1 MLRINGEKYKV
12 SRYTNQTITVYYKSG
27 ILLDIIEDGDIVVG
41 YVDFD
46 GQGLGVVR
54 SKKRVIVQR
63 LLQLLLLLLVV
74 IALITSFV
82 ILTGGEDYGSDIS
95 VPGLTP
101 EEQLTLDNVTG
112 KVGDTDYTL
121 SYNQYCTYVDGK
133 VDIRFTNV
141 DTKTNIRLEAQNIS
155 SDIIEVEPGE
165 IVLDINV
172 TAAKGIEF
180 PMRATLF
187 VTINGKDYRC
197 PIIINKYDEITFSP
211 VNVKDKTEIDT
222 EVIVR

>member
-1 MLRINGEKYKV
+1 MLKINGEKYKV
-12 SRYTNQTITVYYKSG
+12 RRYTDQAIMVYYKSG
-27 ILLDIIEDGDIVVG
+27 ILLDNIEEGDAVVG
-41 YVDFD
+41 YVDFN

-54 SKKRVIVQR
+54 SKKKVIVQR
-63 LLQLLLLLLVV
+63 LLQLLLLLLFIIVSIV
-74 IALITSFV
+74 SF
-82 ILTGGEDYGSDIS
+82 IIFTGKEDYGSDIS

-112 KVGDTDYTL
+112 KVGSTDYTL

-141 DTKTNIRLEAQNIS
+141 DTKTNIRLEAQNIA
-155 SDIIEVEPGE
+155 SDIIEVEPE
-165 IVLDINV
+165 EMVLDINV
-172 TAAKGIEF
+172 TADKGIEF

-197 PIIINKYDEITFSP
+197 PIVINKYDGITFSP
-211 VNVKDKTEIDT
+211 VNIKDKTEIDT